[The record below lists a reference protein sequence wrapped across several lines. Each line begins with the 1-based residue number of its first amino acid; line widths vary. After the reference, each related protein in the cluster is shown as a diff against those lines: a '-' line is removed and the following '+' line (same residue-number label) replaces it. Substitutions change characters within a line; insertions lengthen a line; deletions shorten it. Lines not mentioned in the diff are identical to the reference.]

1 MFWRDGPYSL
11 SLNEVCRRIETSKPT
26 IYREFGGEDG
36 LMAAAL
42 EHYRVLMIVPLIQML
57 QLERTFTELLDEFVV
72 SLTMPRAL
80 PPGCLFTKMRLN
92 RQYLG
97 ERSLARLEA
106 IEDERFN
113 ALVHWYENALEL
125 GAANSSLTP

>member
-1 MFWRDGPYSL
+1 MKSKPTEEKSWSSQGDQPDSIIERATEVFWRDGPYSL

-72 SLTMPRAL
+72 SLTMPAS
-80 PPGCLFTKMRLN
+80 T
-92 RQYLG
+92 
-97 ERSLARLEA
+97 LAS
-106 IEDERFN
+106 
-113 ALVHWYENALEL
+113 
-125 GAANSSLTP
+125 GA